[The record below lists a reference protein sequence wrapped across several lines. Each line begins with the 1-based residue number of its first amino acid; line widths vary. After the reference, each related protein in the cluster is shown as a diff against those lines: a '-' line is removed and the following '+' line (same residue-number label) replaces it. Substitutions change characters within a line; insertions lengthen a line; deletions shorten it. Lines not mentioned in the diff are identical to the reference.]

1 MTLNEYMASDDS
13 NAFWRLSSGDHQNL
27 LDDAVE
33 RMMDAREALVAV
45 LCDPEGNVCIQGSD
59 ADRDVVRK
67 ALDTLSV
74 ANVTDER
81 RGIPRPSPSGWSC
94 PWCGC
99 DETWFDRTITY
110 LPDGTEDGMKT
121 RCTKCGRATDNK
133 PNK

>member
-1 MTLNEYMASDDS
+1 MATHCEIHGKQPGTEDSVQHFVGNMEDDMTLNEYMASDDS

-27 LDDAVE
+27 LDEAVE

-74 ANVTDER
+74 AN
-81 RGIPRPSPSGWSC
+81 
-94 PWCGC
+94 
-99 DETWFDRTITY
+99 
-110 LPDGTEDGMKT
+110 
-121 RCTKCGRATDNK
+121 ATDHFQSRSEAEDL
-133 PNK
+133 